1 MPESLPVDLSAAHEE
16 IRRLRAET
24 ARLRSQLAHDP
35 RDLERLE
42 SEQQLRILFEHAALA
57 VILGDFRTGRAIAV
71 NPAFERMLGYVAED
85 VSFERIRSISHPE
98 DEPKEAALL
107 QEMLSGQRRY
117 YCLDKRFFHR
127 DGHVVWGRI
136 TASLVRDAQ
145 DQPRFYVGMI
155 EDINERKQ
163 AEEALKRSNALLT
176 SQQEAAIDGILLVD
190 EQQRVISYN
199 QRFCEIWRLSGDL
212 VERRDDRELIGKVM
226 QELADPTA
234 FKERVEYLY
243 RHPQEA
249 SRDEVRLKDGRV
261 FDRYS
266 APARSE
272 DGQLYG
278 RIWYFRDMTDRKRL
292 EEELKAQNEELKELD
307 RLKSSFVDSV
317 SHELRTPLT
326 SIKGYAEFLEDE
338 MGGSLSADQHGF
350 VAQIVAGA
358 SRLERLVDDLLDFA
372 RMEAG
377 TFKLAVR
384 DFDLREM
391 LVRVVESFRP
401 QAQERKLT
409 VETAVPPGPVW
420 VTGDPGRIEQVFMNL
435 MGNALKFTFPSGHVI
450 ARLTAS
456 DTAARVEIQDT
467 GLGVSPEKLSR
478 LFERFYQVDPS
489 MTRAVSGV
497 GLGLSISRALIEAH
511 GGRIGVE
518 SELGKGSL
526 FWFELPTHTA

>member
-1 MPESLPVDLSAAHEE
+1 MPEPMPTDLNDAHAE

-35 RDLERLE
+35 RDAERLE

-57 VILGDFRTGRAIAV
+57 VILGDFRTGQAIAV
-71 NPAFERMLGYVAED
+71 NPAFERMLGYAAEE
-85 VSFERIRSISHPE
+85 VSFERIRSLSHPE
-98 DEPKEAALL
+98 DEPQEAAMLA
-107 QEMLSGQRRY
+107 EMLSGRRHY
-117 YCLDKRFFHR
+117 YCLDKRYFHR

-136 TASLVRDAQ
+136 TASLVRDAEGL
-145 DQPRFYVGMI
+145 PRFYVGMI
-155 EDINERKQ
+155 EDITERKR

-176 SQQEAAIDGILLVD
+176 SQQVAALDGIMLVD
-190 EQQRVISYN
+190 EQHRVISYN
-199 QRFCEIWRLSGDL
+199 LRFCEIWHLHDNN
-212 VERRDDRELIGKVM
+212 VEHQDDRDLMGSVLQDLE
-226 QELADPTA
+226 DPVA

-243 RHPQEA
+243 QHPLEA
-249 SRDEVRLKDGRV
+249 SRDEVRFKDGRV

-272 DGQLYG
+272 DGRLYG

-338 MGGSLSADQHGF
+338 IAGSLSADQHGF

-384 DFDLREM
+384 DFDLRQM

-401 QAQERKLT
+401 QAMERMLT
-409 VETAVPPGPVW
+409 IETSVPPDSVR
-420 VTGDPGRIEQVFMNL
+420 VSADPGRIEQVIMNL
-435 MGNALKFTFPSGHVI
+435 MSNALKFNSPNGHVI
-450 ARLTAS
+450 VRLVAS
-456 DTAARVEIQDT
+456 GAAVRVEIQDT
-467 GLGVSPEKLSR
+467 GQGVAPDKLPR

-489 MTRAVSGV
+489 MTRAAGGA

-518 SELGKGSL
+518 SALGEGSR
-526 FWFELPTHTA
+526 FWFELPIHTA